1 MDCIY
6 IQKTGNL
13 YHGEELV
20 QKNGYSGKGAYKNKP
35 EMQNRVGKGPIPTG
49 EYKISPLFNS
59 SNTGPYALPLT
70 PIGHN
75 AQGRTAFQIHGDSIK
90 NPGTASGGCIIMR
103 RTTREKIWQSEDRT
117 LIVKATESG
126 DSE

>member
-1 MDCIY
+1 MDWIY

-49 EYKISPLFNS
+49 EYKISPPFNS

-70 PIGHN
+70 PAGAYCLSN
-75 AQGRTAFQIHGDSIK
+75 T
-90 NPGTASGGCIIMR
+90 
-103 RTTREKIWQSEDRT
+103 W
-117 LIVKATESG
+117 
-126 DSE
+126 